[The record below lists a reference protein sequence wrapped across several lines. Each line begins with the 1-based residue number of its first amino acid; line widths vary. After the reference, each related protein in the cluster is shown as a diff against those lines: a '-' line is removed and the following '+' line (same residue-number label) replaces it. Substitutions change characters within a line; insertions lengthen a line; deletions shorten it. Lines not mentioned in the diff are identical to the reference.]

1 MNIKKLLLVVFATL
15 TFYSCQEQFVDD
27 PAPVDGIS
35 EALVFSNRSMVDAF
49 LAGMGRR
56 IRRQF
61 TATDTNGIN
70 GMYYARVVK
79 GNDVIQRR
87 TWFTYDYENDNREP
101 TYSCLLYTS
110 DAADE

>member
-70 GMYYARVVK
+70 GMYYA
-79 GNDVIQRR
+79 
-87 TWFTYDYENDNREP
+87 
-101 TYSCLLYTS
+101 CLLYTS
-110 DAADE
+110 PSPRDLYRSRMPSSA